1 MHQYLLPDYEKRT
14 RNVDLLMFHCNAFS
28 LETFASILMETKTSC
43 HYYISARGE
52 ITLMVPE
59 DLKAYHAGHGEW
71 RGEADLN
78 NRSIGIELEHPL
90 LGQSTYP
97 SLQIG
102 ALMELSRD
110 IISRYNIAPYNIIGH
125 SDSAPERKPDPGSH
139 FPWQLLAEQGIGLWY
154 NRRSRSK
161 ETSIPTLL
169 GTIGYPT
176 SSPELISASAY
187 AFCRRFLPTLTQI
200 DKDIQHLVN
209 NPVPPHHILDSELFL
224 RTLQAVALSF
234 NPPQA

>member
-14 RNVDLLMFHCNAFS
+14 SNINLLMFHCNAFE
-28 LETFASILMETKTSC
+28 LKDFAAILLQTHTSC
-43 HYYISARGE
+43 HYYISTKGE

-59 DLKAYHAGHGEW
+59 DLKAYHAGRGEW

-78 NRSIGIELEHPL
+78 NRSIGIELEHHR

-97 SLQIG
+97 SIQIA
-102 ALMELSRD
+102 ALIELSRD
-110 IISRYNIAPYNIIGH
+110 IINRYNIAPCNIIGH

-139 FPWQLLAEQGIGLWY
+139 FPWQILAEQGIGLWF

-161 ETSIPTLL
+161 ETSIPKLL
-169 GTIGYPT
+169 SQVGYPT
-176 SSPELISASAY
+176 SSPELIAASAY

-200 DKDIQHLVN
+200 DNDIQHLIEH
-209 NPVPPHHILDSELFL
+209 PVPPHHILDSDLFL
-224 RTLQAVALSF
+224 RTLQAAALSF
-234 NPPQA
+234 NPPQT